1 MDLEQH
7 EQNSEHRYEKLKHH
21 VKKGHEMSQ
30 TPVNVF
36 EGGGMGAGAAGFGGA
51 GLGVGALLGLALGR
65 GGLFG
70 GDGRFDGQ
78 VGEGCVI
85 PTQLTAALAGVQ
97 DTQMNTAVLQGLGDN
112 KAATALAESQVQLAL
127 SQTQGQLS
135 NQIGQQSLAI
145 AQGFAGQ
152 AQNTAQAQ
160 AAIIAV
166 GESVKDAVNAN
177 GSANLLATQQASA
190 QNLAAIANSTNLI
203 LTALKDGEIAILNR
217 QLTVSEL
224 RNTEDR
230 AEARARAT
238 EVNVTQ
244 TVNQNQAQIQAQAQQ
259 QQQFQILAQIAAGF
273 NNLCNDVQAVR
284 QTQSQVV
291 FGNNIGSGQAANATN
306 NRVG

>member
-7 EQNSEHRYEKLKHH
+7 ETNSQHRYEKLMHH
-21 VKKGHEMSQ
+21 VKKGNEMSER
-30 TPVNVF
+30 VNFF

-70 GDGRFDGQ
+70 GGFDGRGNWGGD
-78 VGEGCVI
+78 GCVT
-85 PTQLTAALAGVQ
+85 PMQLQTATGSIIDAGQ
-97 DTQMNTAVLQGLGDN
+97 NNQIMGMLQGI
-112 KAATALAESQVQLAL
+112 ATSVPVAEGQIQLAL
-127 SQTQGQLS
+127 SQSQGQMM

-177 GSANLLATQQASA
+177 GSANLLATQSASA
-190 QNLAAIANSTNLI
+190 QNLAAIASSTNLI
-203 LTALKDGEIAILNR
+203 LTALKDTEITNLNR

-244 TVNQNQAQIQAQAQQ
+244 TVNQNQMQLQAQQ
-259 QQQFQILAQIAAGF
+259 QQQQQAILLNQ
-273 NNLCNDVQAVR
+273 LCAHFATLQNAV
-284 QTQSQVV
+284 
-291 FGNNIGSGQAANATN
+291 ATN
-306 NRVG
+306 SNLIVGNTGAVATGPQTANPVNVRA